1 MLGGL
6 FSSFIDFTSHSQAF
20 HTQIAHEFTRS
31 GCIHNIDLVGRV
43 RTQINLSNPVECVT
57 SAEVTEYLAP
67 LEAMHTQHMNHGN
80 RYAYAMF
87 VRTVYRQASV
97 GDLMPPIE
105 TRDSLIGL
113 LERGDIDARLTVEQ
127 PGNRRRARVEIM
139 ADTFL
144 DASDTATRDATTLQ
158 CPICFDE
165 TDVTDLPDNAWLAI
179 TPCRHVMCC
188 ECFTDIQSHQGAF
201 SGKTCPMCRGINRG
215 MVRIRGTAPT
225 AGNAS
230 STESATEAAVDVAAA
245 ADAGGRMEVSR
256 KVQAL
261 LECLATIVRER
272 GEGVVVFCDLTDRQ
286 MSAVMTTV
294 ESQFSGEALIRGIFT
309 SFNDRRRQKVLG
321 EMMDTEACALPRILL
336 ARYRTCATGLN
347 MIFANNVIFFNMP
360 HRPEL
365 LHQAVGRVNRMG
377 QTKGLIHVI
386 PLLMGS
392 LERRQWEAWRGM
404 LQQWHDV
411 SQVRQARSLA
421 YIASL

>member
-1 MLGGL
+1 ML
-6 FSSFIDFTSHSQAF
+6 F
-20 HTQIAHEFTRS
+20 
-31 GCIHNIDLVGRV
+31 
-43 RTQINLSNPVECVT
+43 
-57 SAEVTEYLAP
+57 
-67 LEAMHTQHMNHGN
+67 
-80 RYAYAMF
+80 
-87 VRTVYRQASV
+87 
-97 GDLMPPIE
+97 
-105 TRDSLIGL
+105 GL
-113 LERGDIDARLTVEQ
+113 LERGESDARFTVEQ
-127 PGNRRRARVEIM
+127 PANRRRARVEIM

-144 DASDTATRDATTLQ
+144 DASETATRDATTLQ

-165 TDVTDLPDNAWLAI
+165 TDVTELPDNAWLAI

-215 MVRIRGTAPT
+215 MVRIRGISPA
-225 AGNAS
+225 ADNA
-230 STESATEAAVDVAAA
+230 SATEPAAETEAVVDVAAA
-245 ADAGGRMEVSR
+245 DGAERTDVSQ

-261 LECLATIVRER
+261 LQSLATIVSER

-286 MSAVMTTV
+286 MRAVMTTV
-294 ESQFSGEALIRGIFT
+294 ESQFSGQALIRGIFI

-321 EMMDTEACALPRILL
+321 EMMDTEACGLPRILL

-377 QTKGLIHVI
+377 QTKGTIHVI

-392 LERRQWEAWRGM
+392 LERRQWESWRGM
-404 LQQWHDV
+404 LQQWHDVSHDV